1 MKIELYEY
9 GLDARLQEAERELRS
24 GLTAKLSKRDK
35 DVCIAKA
42 LGTIETLRL
51 MLTVSDEDDT
61 DTGNE

>member
-9 GLDARLQEAERELRS
+9 GLDVRLQEAERELRS
-24 GLTAKLSKRDK
+24 GLAAKLSKRDK

-51 MLTVSDEDDT
+51 MLTVYDEDAT
-61 DTGNE
+61 DAGDE

>member
-9 GLDARLQEAERELRS
+9 GLGIRLQEAEQELRS
-24 GLTAKLSKRDK
+24 GLAAKLSKRDK

-51 MLTVSDEDDT
+51 MVMVSDEDAT
-61 DTGNE
+61 DTGDE